1 MKEEAENQPV
11 DKAFTEECNRVLN
24 AVSDTLYAVGGKW
37 KLMIII
43 SIARGNKRFTEL
55 QRQVT
60 GISSRV
66 LSSELKD
73 LEINGFVEKKVTAPV
88 GYPVQIEYH
97 LTEYSHTLE
106 DVVAAMTAWGIQ
118 HREKIKNDWA
128 AQSAARQDK

>member
-1 MKEEAENQPV
+1 MKEESENQSI
-11 DKAFTEECNRVLN
+11 DKAFTEECTKVLN

-73 LEINGFVEKKVTAPV
+73 LEINGFVEKKVTAIV

-128 AQSAARQDK
+128 AQQDK